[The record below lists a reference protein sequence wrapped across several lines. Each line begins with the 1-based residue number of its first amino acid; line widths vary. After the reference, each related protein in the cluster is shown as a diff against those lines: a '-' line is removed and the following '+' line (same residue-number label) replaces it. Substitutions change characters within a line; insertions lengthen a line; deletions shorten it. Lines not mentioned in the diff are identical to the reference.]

1 MVYCI
6 NFIYKS
12 VYLYISNRNNCCKQN
27 ASLKSVY
34 RVLWDL
40 SYSFTIPI
48 AYLTM
53 STIQINSLTWSQNS
67 DQNIYYYQII
77 LPHLLILCHDLN
89 HKWKQSIS
97 LPR

>member
-12 VYLYISNRNNCCKQN
+12 VYLHISIRNNCCKQN

-34 RVLWDL
+34 RELWDL

-48 AYLTM
+48 VYLMM
-53 STIQINSLTWSQNS
+53 STIQINSLTWPQNS
-67 DQNIYYYQII
+67 DQNIYYQII
-77 LPHLLILCHDLN
+77 LPHLLIICHDLN